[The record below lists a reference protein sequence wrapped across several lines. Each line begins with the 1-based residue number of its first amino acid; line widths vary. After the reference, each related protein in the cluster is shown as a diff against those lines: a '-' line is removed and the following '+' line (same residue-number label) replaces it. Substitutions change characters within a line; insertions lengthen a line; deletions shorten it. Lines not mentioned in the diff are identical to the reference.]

1 MDLFDNYYLNHLIY
15 DKKILLKIDSYE
27 IVLSFIIILYMDNH
41 DVMIFY
47 EEFNLIYMLYR
58 LLSIIGGVDRIGLL
72 GGSGN
77 VKVNPFCLYIFLVL
91 LR

>member
-47 EEFNLIYMLYR
+47 VGFNLIYMLYR
-58 LLSIIGGVDRIGLL
+58 LLSIICGVDRIGLL
-72 GGSGN
+72 GESGN
-77 VKVNPFCLYIFLVL
+77 VKVSPFFYIFF
-91 LR
+91 

>member
-1 MDLFDNYYLNHLIY
+1 MDLFDNYYLHHLIY

-58 LLSIIGGVDRIGLL
+58 LLSIICGVDRIGLL
-72 GGSGN
+72 GESGN
-77 VKVNPFCLYIFLVL
+77 VKVSPFFYIFF
-91 LR
+91 